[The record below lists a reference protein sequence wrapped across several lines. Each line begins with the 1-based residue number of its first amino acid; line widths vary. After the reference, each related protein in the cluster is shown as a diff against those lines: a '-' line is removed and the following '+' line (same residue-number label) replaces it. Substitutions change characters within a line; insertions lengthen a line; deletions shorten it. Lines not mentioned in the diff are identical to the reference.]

1 MPALRRCTITDDT
14 RLTIKLSRRDVD
26 KVIQVLQDLGD
37 DYIDNAF
44 DDVDEAEG
52 NRLIRIAARIE
63 WQVK

>member
-1 MPALRRCTITDDT
+1 MDDT

-44 DDVDEAEG
+44 DDVDEAKG

>member
-1 MPALRRCTITDDT
+1 MDDT
-14 RLTIKLSRRDVD
+14 RLTIKLSRRVD